1 MNNVVLLVEYALLLG
16 IGATIFMD
24 VYAVVMKRLFN
35 IPSLD
40 YALLGRWIGSF
51 PKGVF
56 SHPNIMQ
63 ATPVKNERTL
73 GWLAH
78 YTIGVSFAFVL
89 LLIWGIE
96 WLSTPTLLPAL
107 IIGVGTTVFPYFM
120 MQPAFG
126 FGIAGSKTPKPT
138 TVRIKSLMT
147 HTIYGIGL
155 YVAGVVISVIIG

>member
-24 VYAVVMKRLFN
+24 VYAVVMKKLFN

-63 ATPVKNERTL
+63 ATPVKNERAL

-96 WLSTPTLLPAL
+96 WLSAPTLLPAL

-126 FGIAGSKTPKPT
+126 FGIAGSKTPKPS

>member
-24 VYAVVMKRLFN
+24 VYAVVIKKLFN

-63 ATPVKNERTL
+63 ATPVKNERAL

-78 YTIGVSFAFVL
+78 YTIGASFAFVL

-96 WLSTPTLLPAL
+96 WLSAPTLLPAL

-126 FGIAGSKTPKPT
+126 FGIAGSKTPKPS

>member
-24 VYAVVMKRLFN
+24 VYAVVIKKLFN

-63 ATPVKNERTL
+63 ATPVKNERAL

-96 WLSTPTLLPAL
+96 WLSAPTLLPAL

-126 FGIAGSKTPKPT
+126 FGIAGSKTPKPS